1 MKISE
6 RKQHLR
12 TRGIVPVSQE
22 TAQGKTVVAPARGQ
36 GKAAASAPGRKGAE
50 PQKPPRARWQPS
62 PRYQIT
68 FGAAYLIFSPIL
80 LYSAFARLQSHD
92 PKVHPGL
99 LDFAMPVVAIRPGVW
114 WVYTG
119 LRARRSQRRG
129 SARTAGAT
137 GKA

>member
-12 TRGIVPVSQE
+12 ARGIVPVSQE
-22 TAQGKTVVAPARGQ
+22 TVPGKMVVASGRGQ
-36 GKAAASAPGRKGAE
+36 GKAAAAAPGRKGAE

-99 LDFAMPVVAIRPGVW
+99 FDFAMPVVFFLFGVW

-119 LRARRSQRRG
+119 LRARRRQRM
-129 SARTAGAT
+129 AAATTAAAS